1 MEAFDYS
8 FLCMNAITLD
18 GTKVAGCLGDGM
30 RVQTLLD
37 FLISAFFNT
46 FRVAVLGLILAII
59 VGFLVGTLRT
69 LPGRPIIVGLAAAWV
84 EYFRNIPLLVQVM
97 LWYAVLPR
105 IFPVLAA
112 HGTGIYLVVLALGF
126 FTSARIAE
134 QVRAGIQ
141 SISTGQ
147 LYAARA
153 LGFTTFQTYR
163 YVLLPRTLRII
174 LPTLTSEAMGIVKNS
189 TVAIAVSI
197 GELMAWYNQMAED
210 SPGTPFKVALIVTLL
225 YMVIALVI
233 FAIMSLIQA
242 LLKTPDHSSLAAEKS
257 QLSKKVAGRAA

>member
-1 MEAFDYS
+1 MEIFDYS

-18 GTKVAGCLGDGM
+18 GAKVAGCLGDGM

-46 FRVAVLGLILAII
+46 FRVAVLGLVLAIV

-69 LPGRPIIVGLAAAWV
+69 LPGRPIIAGLAAVWV

-105 IFPVLAA
+105 IFPILNAQ
-112 HGTGIYLVVLALGF
+112 GIGIYLVVLALGF

-141 SISTGQ
+141 AISTGQ

-163 YVLLPRTLRII
+163 YVLLPRTLRTI
-174 LPTLTSEAMGIVKNS
+174 LPPLTSEAMGIVKNS

-210 SPGTPFKVALIVTLL
+210 APGSPFKVALIVTLL

-233 FAIMSLIQA
+233 FTIMTSLQSF
-242 LLKTPDHSSLAAEKS
+242 LKTPDNTSLNAEKS
-257 QLSKKVAGRAA
+257 RLAKKVARRAA

>member
-8 FLCMNAITLD
+8 FLCLNALLD
-18 GTKVAGCLGDGM
+18 GSKVAGCLGDGG

-37 FLISAFFNT
+37 LLISAFFNT
-46 FRVAVLGLILAII
+46 FRVAVLGLILAVI
-59 VGFLVGTLRT
+59 VGFIVGTLRT
-69 LPGRPIIVGLAAAWV
+69 LPDRRVIPALAMAWV

-105 IFPVLAA
+105 IFPVLNA

-141 SISTGQ
+141 AISTGQ
-147 LYAARA
+147 IYAARA
-153 LGFTTFQTYR
+153 LGFTTLQTYR
-163 YVLLPRTLRII
+163 YVLLPRTLRTIM
-174 LPTLTSEAMGIVKNS
+174 PPLTSEAMGIVKNS

-197 GELMAWYNQMAED
+197 GEMMAWYNQMAED
-210 SPGTPFKVALIVTLL
+210 APGSPFKVALIVTLL

-233 FAIMSLIQA
+233 FAIMSVLQS
-242 LLKTPDHSSLAAEKS
+242 LLKTPEYTSSNVEKTSLA
-257 QLSKKVAGRAA
+257 KKLLGGTI

>member
-8 FLCMNAITLD
+8 FLCLNAWLD
-18 GTKVAGCLGDGM
+18 GSKIVGCLGDGGH
-30 RVQTLLD
+30 VQTLLD
-37 FLISAFFNT
+37 LLISAFFNT
-46 FRVAVLGLILAII
+46 FRVAVFGLILAII
-59 VGFLVGTLRT
+59 VGFIIGTLRT
-69 LPGRPIIVGLAAAWV
+69 LPGQRLIPALAMIWV

-105 IFPVLAA
+105 IFPILNA

-141 SISTGQ
+141 AISTGQ

-163 YVLLPRTLRII
+163 YVLLPRTLRTI
-174 LPTLTSEAMGIVKNS
+174 LPPLTSEAMGIVKNS

-197 GELMAWYNQMAED
+197 GEMMAWYNQMAED
-210 SPGTPFKVALIVTLL
+210 APGSPFKVALIVTVL
-225 YMVIALVI
+225 YMVIALAI
-233 FAIMSLIQA
+233 FVIMSVLQS
-242 LLKTPDHSSLAAEKS
+242 LLTTPDHDSSNAEKRR
-257 QLSKKVAGRAA
+257 LTKKLAREAA